1 MKEHMR
7 SFLSLPLVLLL
18 ALSLAAGL
26 PLLPPPQQKDAAGPA
41 VSAEARRIH
50 QAAILVDTHAD
61 TTQFFMDDAFD
72 LADPPYDW
80 LHFDLET
87 AEAGNVGGEFFA
99 VWVDPALPRDQYAHT
114 AYRLIDSVYQQVER
128 NPGRMV
134 MACTADDIVAA
145 RRGPHKRLAAL
156 MGVEGGHAIEN
167 DLRHLRNFY
176 RLGVRYM
183 TLTHSNNNEW
193 ADSSGATPVHGGL
206 TDRGRDVVREM
217 NRLGMLVDISHV
229 SDQTFND
236 VIAATRAPLI
246 ASHSS
251 ARALTASPRNMTDDM
266 LRAVAKNG
274 GVVMVVFYSG
284 FVDEDFRQAFAAQ
297 APQRTAALAKL
308 REQVKNLPYAERYRR
323 MDQFGRQ
330 WAAKLPRPPFR
341 AIIDHIEHVIK
352 VAGIDHVG
360 LGSDF
365 DGIPALPAGIDSAA
379 DLPRITQA
387 LLDRGY
393 NEEQIHK
400 ILGGNF
406 LRVMREAERVA
417 RQMQEEGV
425 PSPPSAVE

>member
-1 MKEHMR
+1 MKKYF
-7 SFLSLPLVLLL
+7 SYCLPLLL
-18 ALSLAAGL
+18 ALLFVPAL
-26 PLLPPPQQKDAAGPA
+26 PALEEPHAGPA
-41 VSAEARRIH
+41 VSERARRIH
-50 QAAILVDTHAD
+50 RSAIVVDTHAD

-72 LADPPYDW
+72 LARPPYDW
-80 LHFDLET
+80 LHFDLDK

-99 VWVDPALPRDQYAHT
+99 IYVDSRLPREEYART
-114 AYRLIDSVYQQVER
+114 AYRLIDSLYQQVAR
-128 NPGRMV
+128 NSSRMV
-134 MACTADDIVAA
+134 MAYTADDIERA
-145 RRGPHKRLAAL
+145 RRGPRPRLAAL

-193 ADSSGATPVHGGL
+193 ADSSGEKPLHDGL
-206 TDRGRDVVREM
+206 TARGRDVVHEM

-229 SDQTFND
+229 SDKTFYD
-236 VIAATRAPLI
+236 VIAATRAPVI
-246 ASHSS
+246 ASHSA
-251 ARALTASPRNMTDDM
+251 ARALTDSPRNMTDDM

-284 FVDEDFRQAFAAQ
+284 FVNEEFRRAFAAQ
-297 APQRTAALAKL
+297 TPERNAALAEL
-308 REQVKNLPYAERYRR
+308 RQQIEGKPYAERYRL
-323 MDQFGRQ
+323 MDEFGRR
-330 WAAKLPRPPFR
+330 WAAKIPRPPFR
-341 AIIDHIEHVIK
+341 SIIDHIDHVVK

-393 NEEQIHK
+393 TEQQIRK

-406 LRVMREAERVA
+406 LRVMRQAERVA
-417 RQMQEEGV
+417 RQMQAEGV
-425 PSPPSAVE
+425 PSPPSATE